1 MIQGEAGTLKR
12 RAWLTV
18 NCRIEEE
25 WFFSDILSEY
35 NSERSKNVHNLHN
48 NFINVVMRT
57 SCNIKQRITC

>member
-25 WFFSDILSEY
+25 WFFSDILSDY

-48 NFINVVMRT
+48 NFINVV
-57 SCNIKQRITC
+57 NEN